1 MTWKEFS
8 LGKLRYVIH
17 YPDGFEENKP
27 QPVLFHFNG
36 AGSTGNDIAPCL
48 DVRSVVLGRPV
59 FPEYPFVTVV
69 PLCSADTWFDLW
81 EHVEELVRFIA
92 KQPYTDRERIYL
104 TGSSL
109 GGYATWQLAMSMPE
123 YFAAIAPVCG
133 GGMYWNAGRIAHL
146 PVWAFHGALDPVVY
160 VSESINMISKIRSY
174 KGSCAKLTIYPENA
188 HDAWTDTYS
197 NPELYRWFLS
207 HKNKNCPVTGDDF
220 SDREK
225 FG

>member
-1 MTWKEFS
+1 MKHQEYS

-17 YPDGFEENKP
+17 YPDGFDETKLW
-27 QPVLFHFNG
+27 PVLFHFNG
-36 AGSTGNDIAPCL
+36 AGSRGDDISPCL
-48 DVRSVVLGRPV
+48 NVRSVTLGAKA

-81 EHVEELVRFIA
+81 EHLEELVRYIA
-92 KQPYTDRERIYL
+92 ARPFTDRKRIYL
-104 TGSSL
+104 TGGSM

-133 GGMYWNAGRIAHL
+133 GGMYWNAGRIASI
-146 PVWAFHGALDPVVY
+146 PVWAFHGGKDSVVLPE
-160 VSESINMISKIRSY
+160 ESQKMVTAVNQ
-174 KGSCAKLTIYPENA
+174 KGGNAQLTIYPENG

-207 HKNKNCPVTGDDF
+207 HTKRNAPAVSDDF
-220 SDREK
+220 RDPEIY
-225 FG
+225 G